1 MSGELLPK
9 DYAQWLSDLK
19 AQINQAQQ
27 RATLSVNR
35 ELIKL
40 YWQIGGSWAMTTIG
54 DFGFTGFRKQPC
66 N

>member
-19 AQINQAQQ
+19 ARINQAQQ

-40 YWQIGGSWAMTTIG
+40 YWQIGKDILVRQGAQG
-54 DFGFTGFRKQPC
+54 RAQK
-66 N
+66 